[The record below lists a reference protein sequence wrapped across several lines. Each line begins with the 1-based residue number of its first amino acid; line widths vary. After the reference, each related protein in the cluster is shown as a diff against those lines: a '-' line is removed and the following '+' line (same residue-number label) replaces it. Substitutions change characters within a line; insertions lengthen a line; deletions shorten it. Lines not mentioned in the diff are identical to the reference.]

1 MGFFNNIFG
10 DSTNKDTNQSS
21 LDWNELTDLKQL
33 DVIASESSQ
42 IPVIIFKHS
51 TRCGIS
57 RMSLKGFE
65 SEYAIDQDKAKP
77 YFLDLLNYR
86 EISNAIAEK
95 FGVYHESPQLL
106 LIKNGKAVYHE
117 SHGSISAEILKNK
130 LD

>member
-10 DSTNKDTNQSS
+10 DSSNKDTNQNS
-21 LDWNELTDLKQL
+21 LNWNELTDLKQL
-33 DVIASESSQ
+33 DAIASESSQ

-65 SEYAIDQDKAKP
+65 SEYAIDQDRAKP

-106 LIKNGKAVYHE
+106 LIKNGKAVYYE
-117 SHGSISAEILKNK
+117 SHGGISADEVAQRL
-130 LD
+130 